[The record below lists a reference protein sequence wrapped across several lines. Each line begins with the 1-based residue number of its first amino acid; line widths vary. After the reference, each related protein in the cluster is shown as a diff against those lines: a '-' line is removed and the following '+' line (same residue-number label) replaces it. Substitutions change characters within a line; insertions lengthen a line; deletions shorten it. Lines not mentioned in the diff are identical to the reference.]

1 VAVGELSFAVSVPRS
16 WSTIQLPNGDTLRR
30 EFKFTKLNI
39 TPGFYSQTASVL
51 VIDSDLI
58 VRAEDGRED
67 FSLRFAVGYGCME
80 SLYFSKKPEGGL
92 AESPLEA
99 GNFEFTLQEFF
110 NALNAKFQSLVPVG
124 YATSPVFFD
133 WVDLKWYN
141 SDKGQPE

>member
-1 VAVGELSFAVSVPRS
+1 MEEKTFLFDLPLATAVWNRCTF
-16 WSTIQLPNGDTLRR
+16 Q
-30 EFKFTKLNI
+30 
-39 TPGFYSQTASVL
+39 
-51 VIDSDLI
+51 
-58 VRAEDGRED
+58 
-67 FSLRFAVGYGCME
+67 
-80 SLYFSKKPEGGL
+80 KKPEGGL